1 MAGRLAGTASEAG
14 SRVSHREEQM
24 SDFSLRNA
32 RRRDFLKGVGAA
44 GGAMALSVTL
54 PRALWAQSPPPKVPI
69 GQVVA
74 FTGSGAEYGPFFRD
88 AAQLALNQIN
98 TAAEQV
104 FGGPIVERLIAEDSN
119 TLPTPAIEAARKL
132 VEADGVPAIICEWS
146 SGVTVAVATSVTI
159 PSGVLQVG
167 NGTTSPLVSV
177 LPEDEGKDLL
187 FRTSPSDALQG
198 VVAADLAAGKIIDG
212 YKFDTAATIY
222 INNPYGQGLSN
233 AFAAAFEKRGGKVLA
248 QVAHP
253 EEVQPTYRSILSAA
267 LQDKPGVLVLP
278 TYPAHTAQI
287 LKESRDIFGYTSWQF
302 TDANRSSE
310 VLDAVGGKDLA
321 GKLGTVPSADPE
333 SQSYKAF
340 AEAYRAATKQ
350 DRIPPFTETT
360 YDAAMVIGLALAKA
374 IADGIT
380 DASEITGTALRDR
393 LRPIANPPG
402 EKIIGGSQEEIT
414 KALQLLK
421 EGKEI
426 DYVGAGGSVDFDQN
440 GDVKTPIAVWRY
452 TETGDETVRI
462 VPAEE
467 IASE

>member
-1 MAGRLAGTASEAG
+1 MP
-14 SRVSHREEQM
+14 
-24 SDFSLRNA
+24 DFSHKNADRRN
-32 RRRDFLKGVGAA
+32 FLKAAGAA
-44 GGAMALSVTL
+44 GGALTLNVTM
-54 PRALWAQSPPPKVPI
+54 PRVLWAQSAPPRVPI
-69 GQVVA
+69 GQIVA
-74 FTGSGAEYGPFFRD
+74 FTGSGAEYGKFYRD
-88 AAQLALNQIN
+88 AAQLAFDQIN
-98 TAAEQV
+98 TAAKEV

-132 VEADGVPAIICEWS
+132 VEADGVPAIICAWS

-198 VVAADLAAGKIIDG
+198 VVAADLAAGNIIDG

-267 LQDKPGVLVLP
+267 LQGKPGVLVLP
-278 TYPAHTAQI
+278 TYPAHTATM

-302 TDANRSSE
+302 TDANRSSD

-333 SQSYKAF
+333 SQSYKSLAQ
-340 AEAYRAATKQ
+340 AYRAATKQ

-374 IADGIT
+374 VADGIT
-380 DASEITGTALRDR
+380 DPAEITGRQLADR
-393 LRPIANPPG
+393 LRPIGNPPG
-402 EKIIGGSQEEIT
+402 EQIIGGSQEQIT
-414 KALQLLK
+414 KALKLLK
-421 EGKEI
+421 DKQDI
-426 DYVGAGGSVDFDQN
+426 NYVGAGGSVDFDKN
-440 GDVKTPIAVWRY
+440 GDVKTPVAIWKY
-452 TETGDETVRI
+452 TETGDENLRI
-462 VPAEE
+462 VAADK